1 MPEHRTNLGLIGWP
15 LEHSMS
21 PQIHQAALHK
31 LGICGSYRLFA
42 IEPNNIMDIAISD
55 LLEYIASGELTGL
68 NVTLPHKQTV
78 LSFLPAL
85 TPAAAR
91 IGAVNTIFL
100 EDGLLKGDNTDAAGF
115 LNDVTQLPL
124 AKHAPALI
132 LGAGGAARA
141 VLFSLL
147 EAGHPVS
154 VAARSPIKAQEL
166 ANSFNGIAKTP
177 IQVLPLEAHAL
188 AQVNDKIGLVVNATS
203 LGMSPHIETCPWPET
218 LPLPTHAC
226 IYDLVYNPVDTLLV
240 RRARQAG
247 LPARSGLGMLVEQ
260 AALAFERW
268 TGLAAPRETM
278 KQAAQQ
284 ASRFSMNT
292 PSQRTTL

>member
-1 MPEHRTNLGLIGWP
+1 MPEHCINLGLIGWP

-31 LGICGSYRLFA
+31 LGICGNYRLFA
-42 IEPNNIMDIAISD
+42 IEPNNIMDIALSD
-55 LLEYIASGELTGL
+55 LFQHVVSGELTGL
-68 NVTLPHKQTV
+68 NVTLPHKQNV
-78 LSFLPAL
+78 LPFLSDL
-85 TPAAAR
+85 TPAAAH

-100 EDGLLKGDNTDAAGF
+100 EDGLLKGDNTDVAGF
-115 LNDVTQLPL
+115 LNDLEHLPF
-124 AKHAPALI
+124 AEHAPSLI

-147 EAGHPVS
+147 GAGHPVS
-154 VAARSPIKAQEL
+154 IAARNPTKARTL
-166 ANSFNGIAKTP
+166 ANSFNSIAKTP

-188 AQVNDKIGLVVNATS
+188 AQICNSIGLVVNATP
-203 LGMSPHIETCPWPET
+203 LGMSPNIETCPWPEN
-218 LPLPTHAC
+218 LPLPAHAS
-226 IYDLVYNPVDTLLV
+226 IYDLVYNPADTLLV
-240 RRARQAG
+240 RRARQSG
-247 LPARSGLGMLVEQ
+247 RPACSGLGMLVEQ

-284 ASRFSMNT
+284 ASKLSMNA
-292 PSQRTTL
+292 SSKG